1 MNNILQEFLDMFW
14 PRYLEIKSL
23 LKNINFSQLF
33 CIRIIFWVLS
43 HVILKTV
50 CDICWSDY
58 SRAEWG
64 FELHA
69 VTLYI
74 GWDEIVFLIVTC
86 VS

>member
-1 MNNILQEFLDMFW
+1 MFW

-64 FELHA
+64 F
-69 VTLYI
+69 
-74 GWDEIVFLIVTC
+74 
-86 VS
+86 